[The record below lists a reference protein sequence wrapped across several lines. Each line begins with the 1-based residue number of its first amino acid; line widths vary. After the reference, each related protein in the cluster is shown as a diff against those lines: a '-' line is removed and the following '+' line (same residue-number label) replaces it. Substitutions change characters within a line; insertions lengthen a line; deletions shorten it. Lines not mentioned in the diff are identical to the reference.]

1 MAKLKRFSVGCTVS
15 VETTPPFLW
24 RICAR
29 IDISLD
35 SLSEKESSRILG
47 SWSSFQK
54 FDLSHTHTYRRVE
67 VTPRQTSVL
76 RYGAI
81 IIYMCHVDTCIGEC
95 YRKCNQNGKI
105 SILHYGLRLPT
116 SLCSCQVKV
125 RAGALNFNTSMVF
138 NRPSVNWQYSIK
150 FQIGL

>member
-1 MAKLKRFSVGCTVS
+1 MAKLKRLSVGCTVS
-15 VETTPPFLW
+15 VETTPFFYGESALESIFLW
-24 RICAR
+24 TLYLKRNLLAYLVLGPLFRNLICH
-29 IDISLD
+29 I
-35 SLSEKESSRILG
+35 
-47 SWSSFQK
+47 
-54 FDLSHTHTYRRVE
+54 HTYRRVE